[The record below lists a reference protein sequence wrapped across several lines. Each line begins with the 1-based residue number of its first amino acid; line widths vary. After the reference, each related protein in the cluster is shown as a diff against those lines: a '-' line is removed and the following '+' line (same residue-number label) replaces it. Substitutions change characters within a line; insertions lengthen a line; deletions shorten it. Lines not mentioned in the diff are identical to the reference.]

1 MIRPVRETRVIIVR
15 PVVHVDSWRPIGP
28 SLCRLSL
35 WPKRL
40 PEFSPEPEVL
50 EVPPYPVFAFFA
62 DTVAE
67 VQRSCPRGLVL
78 PSPAQS
84 RPVYHTRQHCVIS
97 VHVILLLLPL
107 SCYATSKSDIS
118 TWLRGVIAVVGRS
131 RAGDD
136 LPEER
141 VANPSVV
148 ERATFADF
156 FARERNELLH
166 CNGRWAIRIGC
177 GSFWSAAKAVSGEAA
192 SKGFF
197 EGTRPRRGVVRRGG
211 GGRVVSGRRG
221 CLCRQRALGRS
232 ADGERQPAEV
242 HRARAPVDRTNADR
256 PLPIDPATGAAR
268 HVAAGT
274 RRPVW
279 MMSSA
284 VNCSAVRGG
293 AREAVAM
300 VIRRRTSTR

>member
-1 MIRPVRETRVIIVR
+1 MSAKLKHLEWVR
-15 PVVHVDSWRPIGP
+15 
-28 SLCRLSL
+28 L
-35 WPKRL
+35 
-40 PEFSPEPEVL
+40 F
-50 EVPPYPVFAFFA
+50 
-62 DTVAE
+62 
-67 VQRSCPRGLVL
+67 LVGG
-78 PSPAQS
+78 
-84 RPVYHTRQHCVIS
+84 
-97 VHVILLLLPL
+97 
-107 SCYATSKSDIS
+107 KS
-118 TWLRGVIAVVGRS
+118 
-131 RAGDD
+131 
-136 LPEER
+136 
-141 VANPSVV
+141 
-148 ERATFADF
+148 
-156 FARERNELLH
+156 
-166 CNGRWAIRIGC
+166 
-177 GSFWSAAKAVSGEAA
+177 SFWGGGKQRVL
-192 SKGFF
+192 